1 VASAALYSASLC
13 RAAAAATA
21 TKSSTSPEATASS
34 SLSCLQWKISSCST
48 HSAPHVRRA
57 ATAAPR
63 ATRSPRVPELQPEM
77 QSTGIETHIHHQNV
91 QASQKKIRQDTRYA
105 RCGGCAAAA
114 AATRLRRLQ
123 KEVALCW
130 VILRIQYCSYSTYTQ
145 YPFIRNGVRA
155 PPVGFLKNS
164 PISDSQRFLI
174 FQV

>member
-1 VASAALYSASLC
+1 MASAALYSASLC

-57 ATAAPR
+57 VTAALR

-114 AATRLRRLQ
+114 ATRLRRLQ

-155 PPVGFLKNS
+155 PPVHNT
-164 PISDSQRFLI
+164 PIH
-174 FQV
+174 